1 MQSRFTEVEPPQT
14 NQVLSSGKRTN
25 FLERKK
31 LCQISFILDFRKVI
45 PHGKLLPKA
54 GEDRD

>member
-1 MQSRFTEVEPPQT
+1 MQSRFAKVEPSET
-14 NQVLSSGKRTN
+14 NQVLSLGKRTN

-54 GEDRD
+54 AEDRD